1 MGQGISDFIGG
12 FNGGT
17 RLNRFEV
24 TGNIGAGSGLSD
36 FTPFHIRSATLPEA
50 IVGEIPINY
59 RGRTVNYP
67 GDRTYKPW
75 EITILDDTGE
85 DTLYKAFHNWHNVIN
100 DHDSNESINIDP
112 GSHFA
117 TDWSVQQFDPNG
129 SDVIREFSLK
139 NCWPIGVGQ
148 LPLSMNEDNQ
158 LGAFSVTMLF
168 SHYTVTII

>member
-24 TGNIGAGSGLSD
+24 TGSIGAESGLSD